1 LKQHS
6 SPGNKRWRRLLNLGL
21 ALILALSGLTITAAP
36 IADAAALSS
45 AADSSKTYVSM
56 KNADFTVSNPMIGG
70 AITHTGPST
79 PTGSGL
85 GQLGGQTTA
94 WLQYNYGKSSSNSYT
109 GSEINGLGFQQ
120 DKVRLAIQSGNAFG
134 SVFNKERITLTDN
147 RSFSSY
153 FSFKMHGGSQA
164 DGIVFVMQTASN
176 EAGAVGG
183 GLGYSGVG
191 KSIGIEY
198 DTYRNVGQDGLDQV
212 NPVRNDPT
220 PVGSIA
226 NTRGS
231 HVALDLNGDVGHT
244 VHHYGKDIANLD
256 LKRMSLAQ
264 TTAEAQA
271 DPYKQFH
278 SWIDYN
284 GLTKSFE
291 VYLIRENNSGTFYA
305 PVIKSDGTIQTTGS
319 GQNAQVDTVELGAF
333 PYLNAQGRLVAPLK
347 SDGTEYEI
355 KPIMA
360 DKKDLGSNLLQDDVY
375 VGFTAATGGAN
386 QFHDINSWYFNNYS
400 GLIVPGTGNQSVEQ
414 APTTISILGKTPL
427 VVDGENYDFQKDAAF
442 GNRPKGNTPVTG
454 TTAASGLSATEANTE
469 VQAEVKT
476 VAGET
481 IAGYPVTFSMYYVDS
496 YSNVG
501 IGSGRT
507 EVAAKQ
513 VDDADVYLTAEGE
526 TVKTRTYDRDGAL
539 VTFREITVLTDANG
553 IARVN
558 LWNLGKYPHITN
570 VKASIGGEYGD
581 KRYGGG
587 NSDIAPVLF
596 ANAIAPEIQ
605 TAEVGPDRHTII
617 VNMDSPTDFNE
628 DERDGF
634 SIKLPTPEGERDIPL
649 KVVGHGKDKYGVD
662 DPFVLVLEIDPD
674 SPSYPPDLPTDFVIP
689 PNTPP
694 LLYYDKDKGSVQGA
708 GEGGAPLDSFP
719 APGAPE
725 IPVNNRFAPESI
737 EVVNNMVRN
746 TVEVKFP
753 SGVIASTN
761 ALEAFALTIN
771 DGINPPVKLD
781 LNSSNAAI
789 EAGQS
794 PDKIQLVLAN
804 GALPANWNGQIPLNA
819 VVSLS
824 YQAEKLDAADRITDS
839 SAELGSFINDPV
851 NNQMKPIQAVVI
863 NDATR
868 DKIRV
873 VFAQPLDEASIMNS
887 LSAFAFSLEVD
898 GQVETLAAASVALD
912 STDSSGKTIVF
923 TLSEGLP
930 ADGIPTLPNE
940 NSPTNITLHYATGL
954 ADEEYAPIDIRESGP
969 NGRSL
974 GYLADFPVDNQMTFE
989 PTAGAIGSN
998 PNQVIVKFP
1007 ANVDVIGQP
1016 GFGVL
1021 IDDTVIPAI
1030 VVSGSGTDTL
1040 TLELT
1045 GGNEIPRGAAAELVY
1060 QPNGGDIVDA
1070 GDPLRVLSP
1079 LGPTGGFPLS
1089 NVFVTI
1095 ETPLND
1101 WAGSKPVTEVTGTS
1115 EPGSTVSVIVKDHN
1129 NVQLS
1134 GSVVSYPNS
1143 GLWLWTPDTAISVN
1157 GVYTVTATAE
1167 GKLNTSATA
1176 NSSFTMDSTI
1186 PMGGNVSIV
1195 AGPSHNVG
1203 DGETPTKVTV
1213 TVTDDNGNPLP
1224 GAVVTFDRD
1233 DASGTPNAGGRFV
1246 DENGN
1251 PVTEVTTG
1259 PDGKA
1264 IIYYESPDLTGSTE
1278 SQEIVVTASVFD
1290 VPNEVSGTATIKI
1303 TFDPPKLKGKIT
1315 ETDSSGVTNPVAGKT
1330 IIVRGQDGSVV
1341 GTIETN
1347 ENGEYEFPIPSKQDY
1362 TIEYSKTVS
1371 DGKTITYKQRAVVD
1385 KPLRGDGTDE
1395 VTANK
1400 AVAGVIGSKD
1410 SEGSLHLID
1419 FAAIANEPSQ
1429 PAFVVFLK
1437 KDNEYVNA
1445 SDPSGALLATP
1456 TEADGFQI
1464 DENGLFI
1471 ADGLPQENETYQLE
1485 IRYYYN
1491 VTDSSGT
1498 VIDRPYLIINS
1509 KSNGELPTAKVQA
1522 SGEMNISE
1530 ELIDPFGSIR
1540 NSATGNL
1547 IDDRSVTV
1555 KLWYANTARNA
1566 ANGIAPGPV
1575 TLPALPGFPPQNN
1588 ASPTQIV
1595 TAGFYAWMVY
1605 ADSDYYITAEANGYY
1620 PYDSRNDTTAHPE
1633 SSTYIENGKM
1643 AIKVERSIVQFDFVM
1658 TPRSGSGGGGS
1669 FPSNPENP
1677 DKPELNKN
1685 GELTVNLQTDRPIH
1699 QESVESKMTVQ
1710 YKNMSDADLKEGQ
1723 IRVALPEGVKVISAD
1738 GGTVLAG
1745 AIVWNVKDVK
1755 KDTSGAFQIVLQW
1768 PELGDQEK
1776 DRQVTIK
1783 VEFVSI
1789 DGTVSGGAEL
1799 SSSLK
1804 LLVYSERAGSLVRE
1818 RYILGYPDGTF
1829 KSEKLLLRAE
1839 LAAIIAR
1846 MIGEYDSEAK
1856 SYTDVPKDFW
1866 AAGYISTVTKYKIFE
1881 GSADG
1886 KFRPNDPVSRAELAT
1901 VMTRYLKLETGKP
1914 IELHFSDVKAGH
1926 WAAPAIES
1934 LYRNGMIT
1942 GYSNGSFKP
1951 ENGIVRSEAVTLIN
1965 RMLYRGPLT
1974 GAEQTWPD
1982 VPASYWAF
1990 GQIEDA
1996 SVSHESIRKEVDGS
2010 TVEVFVRKIEDQVK

>member
-1 LKQHS
+1 M
-6 SPGNKRWRRLLNLGL
+6 
-21 ALILALSGLTITAAP
+21 LSGLTVTAAP
-36 IADAAALSS
+36 MASAAPPTPV
-45 AADSSKTYVSM
+45 ADSSKTYVSM
-56 KNADFTVSNPMIGG
+56 KNADFTVSNPMIGDT
-70 AITHTGPST
+70 ITRTSSSP
-79 PTGSGL
+79 PTGSSL

-94 WLQYNYGKSSSNSYT
+94 WLQYNYGKSAGSSYNNNQI
-109 GSEINGLGFQQ
+109 INELGFQQ

-164 DGIVFVMQTASN
+164 DGIVFVIQTASN
-176 EAGAVGG
+176 EAGAIGG

-198 DTYRNVGQDGLDQV
+198 DTYRNVGSDGLDPV

-220 PVGSIA
+220 PIGSSA
-226 NTRGS
+226 NTRAS

-244 VHHYGKDIANLD
+244 VHNHGKDIANLD

-264 TTAEAQA
+264 TGTEAQA

-284 GLTKSFE
+284 GVTKKYE

-305 PVIKSDGTIQTTGS
+305 PVINADGTIQTTGTDL
-319 GQNAQVDTVELGAF
+319 NAQVDTVELGAF
-333 PYLNAQGRLVAPLK
+333 PSLNAQGRLVAPLQ
-347 SDGTEYEI
+347 SDGTEFEI

-360 DKKDLGSNLLQDDVY
+360 DKKDLGSNLLQDDVF

-400 GLIVPGTGNQSVEQ
+400 GLIVPGTGAQSVEQ

-427 VVDGENYDFQKDAAF
+427 VVDSKNYDFQKDAAF

-454 TTAASGLSATEANTE
+454 PTSATGLAATEANTE

-476 VAGET
+476 ADGEK

-496 YSNVG
+496 YSTVG

-526 TVKTRTYDRDGAL
+526 TVKTRTFDRDGTA

-570 VKASIGGEYGD
+570 VKASIGGEYED

-587 NSDIAPVLF
+587 NSDTAAVLF
-596 ANAIAPEIQ
+596 ANPIAPVIK
-605 TAEVGPDRHTII
+605 TAEVGPDRHTVI
-617 VNMDSPTDFNE
+617 VNMDSPTDFN
-628 DERDGF
+628 DDDRDGF
-634 SIKLPTPEGERDIPL
+634 SIKLPTPQGEKDIPL
-649 KVVGHGKDKYGVD
+649 KVIGHGKDKYGID

-674 SPSYPPDLPTDFVIP
+674 SPAYPPDLPTDFVIP

-694 LLYYDKDKGSVQGA
+694 LLYYDKDKGSIQGA

-719 APGAPE
+719 APGTPD

-737 EVVNNMVRN
+737 EVLNNIERN

-753 SGVIASTN
+753 SDVTASAN

-781 LNSSNAAI
+781 LNSSNAALV
-789 EAGQS
+789 AGQS
-794 PDKIQLVLAN
+794 ADKIQLVLAD
-804 GALPANWNGQIPLNA
+804 GTLPANWNGQIPLNA
-819 VVSLS
+819 VISLS
-824 YQAEKLDAADRITDS
+824 YQAEKLDEADRIKDS
-839 SAELGSFINDPV
+839 SDELGSFVNDPV
-851 NNQMKPIQAVVI
+851 TNQMKPIQAVVI
-863 NDATR
+863 NDTTR
-868 DKIRV
+868 DKVRV
-873 VFAQPLDEASIMNS
+873 VFAQPLDAASVLNS
-887 LSAFAFSLEVD
+887 VNAFTFTLEVD
-898 GQVETLAAASVALD
+898 GQFETVTATSSVLD

-923 TLSEGLP
+923 TLGEGLP
-930 ADGIPTLPNE
+930 TDGIPTLPSE
-940 NSPTNITLHYATGL
+940 NAPTNITLHYATGQE
-954 ADEEYAPIDIRESGP
+954 DEDDALIDVRESGP

-974 GYLADFPVDNQMTFE
+974 GYLVDFPVANQMTFE
-989 PTAGAIGSN
+989 PTAAAVGSN
-998 PNQVIVKFP
+998 PNQVIIKFP

-1021 IDDTVIPAI
+1021 IGDTVIPAV
-1030 VVSGSGTDTL
+1030 VVSGSGSDTL

-1045 GGNEIPRGAAAELVY
+1045 DDKEIPRGATAELVY
-1060 QPNGGDIVDA
+1060 QPSGGDIVDS
-1070 GDPLRVLSP
+1070 GDPLRVLNP
-1079 LGPTGGFPLS
+1079 LGSQTGESGGFPLS

-1095 ETPLND
+1095 ETPLNE
-1101 WAGSKPVTEVTGTS
+1101 WEGSKPVTEVTGTS
-1115 EPGSTVSVIVKDHN
+1115 EPGSTLTVVVKDPN
-1129 NVQLS
+1129 NVPLS
-1134 GSVVSYPNS
+1134 GTVVSDPDS
-1143 GLWLWTPDTAISVN
+1143 GNWVWTPDTAISAN
-1157 GVYTVTATAE
+1157 GEYTVTATAE
-1167 GKLNTSATA
+1167 GKLNTSATT
-1176 NSSFTMDSTI
+1176 NSSFTMDSSI
-1186 PMGGNVSIV
+1186 PMGGNISIV
-1195 AGPSHNVG
+1195 AGPTRNVG

-1213 TVTDDNGNPLP
+1213 TVTDDNGNPVP
-1224 GAVVTFDRD
+1224 GAKVSFDRD

-1246 DENGN
+1246 DEDGN

-1264 IIYYESPDLTGSTE
+1264 IIYYESPDLTGKTE
-1278 SQEIVVTASVFD
+1278 NQEIVVTASVFD
-1290 VPNEVSGTATIKI
+1290 VPREVSGTTTIKI

-1315 ETDSSGVTNPVAGKT
+1315 ETDNSGVTHPVAGKS
-1330 IIVRGQDGSVV
+1330 IIVRGQNGSIVA
-1341 GTIETN
+1341 TIETD
-1347 ENGEYEFPIPSKQDY
+1347 ENGEYEFLIPSKQDY
-1362 TIEYSKTVS
+1362 TIEYSKPVS
-1371 DGKTITYKQRAVVD
+1371 DGKKITYKQRALID

-1400 AVAGVIGSKD
+1400 TVAGVIGSKD
-1410 SEGSLHLID
+1410 SEGALHLID
-1419 FAAIANEPSQ
+1419 FAAIGNGLSQ
-1429 PAFVVFLK
+1429 PTFVVYLK

-1445 SDPSGALLATP
+1445 SDPKGALLANP

-1471 ADGLPQENETYQLE
+1471 ADGLPQENDTYQLE
-1485 IRYYYN
+1485 IRYYYDVKDGSGN
-1491 VTDSSGT
+1491 V
-1498 VIDRPYLIINS
+1498 INRPYLIINS

-1530 ELIDPFGSIR
+1530 ELIDPFGSIT
-1540 NSATGNL
+1540 NSATGKL

-1555 KLWYANTARNA
+1555 RLWFADTARNA
-1566 ANGIAPGPV
+1566 ANGITPGPV

-1588 ASPTQIV
+1588 ASPIQIV
-1595 TAGFYAWMVY
+1595 TEGFYAWMVY
-1605 ADSDYYITAEANGYY
+1605 ADSDYYITAEASGYY
-1620 PYDSRNDTTAHPE
+1620 PYDSRYDKAPHPE

-1658 TPRSGSGGGGS
+1658 TPRPGSVGVE
-1669 FPSNPENP
+1669 PSTPEIP
-1677 DKPELNKN
+1677 EKPEKPETPESGN
-1685 GELTVNLQTDRPIH
+1685 GELTVNLQTDRSIH
-1699 QESVESKMTVQ
+1699 QESSESKITVL
-1710 YKNMSDADLKEGQ
+1710 YKNMSGADLKEGQ
-1723 IRVALPEGVKVISAD
+1723 IRVTLPEGVKVISAD

-1755 KDTSGAFQIVLQW
+1755 ADTSGNFQIVLQW
-1768 PELGDQEK
+1768 PTLGDQEQE
-1776 DRQVTIK
+1776 RQVTLK
-1783 VEFVSI
+1783 VEFVNS
-1789 DGTVSGGAEL
+1789 DETVTGGTEL
-1799 SSSLK
+1799 SSTIK
-1804 LLVYSERAGSLVRE
+1804 LLVYSDRAGNLVRE

-1856 SYTDVPKDFW
+1856 SYTDVPANFW
-1866 AAGYISTVTKYKIFE
+1866 AAGYINTVTKYKIFE

-1951 ENGIVRSEAVTLIN
+1951 ESGIVRSEAVTLIN

-1974 GAEQTWPD
+1974 GAGQTWPD
-1982 VPASYWAF
+1982 VPTSYWAF

-1996 SVSHESIRKEVDGS
+1996 SVSHESFRKEVDGK